1 MPNYLKLAAE
11 SALSVFGIRS
21 QYEQPKYEVVEFV
34 GAVEV
39 RRYAPRFAAQTT
51 VEAVDEATGRDEAF
65 KILAG
70 YIFGAN
76 RAKRDIAMTAPVE
89 TARPRDIAM
98 TTPVQGSG
106 LGGRWTQRFYLPS
119 DITPATAPEAMD
131 ERVKLVQVPEE
142 TVAALMFAGS
152 GEAAVE
158 ARKRELLSTLEGTRW
173 RADGDPFTM
182 FYDPPFTIPF
192 LRRNEVAV
200 RVEPLAEA
208 AEAPSSAV

>member
-11 SALSVFGIRS
+11 SALSVVGVRS
-21 QYEQPKYEVVEFV
+21 QYEQPKYEVIAYV
-34 GAVEV
+34 GEIEV

-51 VEAVDEATGRDEAF
+51 VETPDEVTGRNEAF

-76 RAKRDIAMTAPVE
+76 RAKRGIAMTTPVE

-98 TTPVQGSG
+98 TSPVQTSG
-106 LGGRWTQRFYLPS
+106 GGGRWTQRFYLPS
-119 DITPATAPEAMD
+119 DVTPQNAPEPLD
-131 ERVKLVQVPEE
+131 SRVELVQAPEE
-142 TVAALMFAGS
+142 TVAATIFTGLATDVDRRKRDLLARLQGS
-152 GEAAVE
+152 GWGPTGE
-158 ARKRELLSTLEGTRW
+158 
-173 RADGDPFTM
+173 PFTM

-200 RVEPLAEA
+200 MVQPD
-208 AEAPSSAV
+208 P